1 MEERGL
7 QMKRGMTFA
16 AATLGAAV
24 ITIAAGPAPALAAAP
39 RTIRISVTS
48 TGQQADGFSG
58 VLSANQR
65 YVAFSAF
72 GPLLPGDDNETG
84 DIYVRDLR
92 TGKVTLVSA
101 TPSGRAG
108 AGESYDTGISADGR
122 FVSFTSAAP
131 DLVADDTNGVADI
144 FVRDLRAGVT
154 VRASVTVTGG
164 QAEGE
169 PWDQSYNSEI
179 SADGSRV
186 AFTSSAPN
194 LVPGDENGTTDVF
207 VRDLR
212 AGTTVRA
219 TASADPAG
227 GGGSTPT
234 ISANGRFVAFESF
247 ASDLVPGDTNDDPD
261 FFVRDLRTAKTTRVS
276 VSSAEEQAENGI
288 CCLGDVAISATGRYV
303 AFTTQASN
311 LVPGDTNGADVFVR
325 DRLAGTTTRA
335 SLSNTGGQLADDSE
349 NPTISAD
356 GRYVGFATRATD
368 AVPGDTNGVQDV
380 FVRDRLRGRTI
391 RVSVSTTGAQADDES
406 AYPNLSGTA
415 RSVVFSS
422 QATNLVPGD
431 TNDARD
437 VFVRYF

>member
-1 MEERGL
+1 MEKRGT
-7 QMKRGMTFA
+7 QMKRGKASA
-16 AATLGAAV
+16 AVTLGAAML
-24 ITIAAGPAPALAAAP
+24 TIVATPAPVLAAAP
-39 RTIRISVTS
+39 RTVRVSVTG
-48 TGQQADGFSG
+48 TGRQADGFEG

-65 YVAFSAF
+65 YVAFDAF
-72 GPLLPGDDNETG
+72 GPLRHGDDNDTT

-92 TGKVTLVSA
+92 TGKVTLVSV
-101 TPSGRAG
+101 TPAGKAG
-108 AGESYDTGISADGR
+108 AGESWDPDISDDGR
-122 FVSFTSAAP
+122 FVSFSSQAP
-131 DLVADDTNGVADI
+131 DLVAGDTNGVADI
-144 FVRDLRAGVT
+144 FVRDLKRGVT
-154 VRASVTVTGG
+154 VRASVTARGG

-169 PWDQSYNSEI
+169 WISSYNSEI
-179 SADGSRV
+179 SGDGRRV

-194 LVPGDENGTTDVF
+194 LVPRDKNGDTDVF

-261 FFVRDLRTAKTTRVS
+261 FFVHDLRTRKTTRVS
-276 VSSAEEQAENGI
+276 VSSSEEQAENGI

-335 SLSNTGGQLADDSE
+335 SLSDTGGQLSGDSE

-356 GRYVGFATRATD
+356 GRYVGFATRAAD
-368 AVPGDTNGVQDV
+368 AVRGDTNDAQDV

-391 RVSVSTTGAQADDES
+391 RVSVSTAGCQADGDS
-406 AYPNLSGTA
+406 QYPHLSGTA
-415 RSVVFSS
+415 RSVVFGSKAS
-422 QATNLVPGD
+422 NLVPGD
-431 TNDARD
+431 TNDTSD